1 MKKSGGG
8 KLKEKIEIIKLLA
21 SAFRDYDNYM
31 FIRIPSDL
39 IDDFKELVDQLIVS
53 SPLNIDVKICW
64 LGLNRFPG
72 GFISATTIHPQFK
85 VVNELMELFK
95 NEKDYSIIKYFE
107 IIFQGYSDIDDNQ
120 QQQATPPSKFKITV
134 ESDKD
139 IFIYLLLSIINNS
152 ELKSS
157 SSINNNIINCIISN
171 VDSYNSRSI
180 KGNPQNAEINFNLY
194 LLLLNSNYDNN
205 NNEIASKYLEIG
217 KSEINYL
224 IPSLKEFNIKL
235 LSLIK

>member
-1 MKKSGGG
+1 
-8 KLKEKIEIIKLLA
+8 
-21 SAFRDYDNYM
+21 
-31 FIRIPSDL
+31 
-39 IDDFKELVDQLIVS
+39 
-53 SPLNIDVKICW
+53 
-64 LGLNRFPG
+64 
-72 GFISATTIHPQFK
+72 
-85 VVNELMELFK
+85 MELFK

-107 IIFQGYSDIDDNQ
+107 IIFQGYSGKINIQFNSLIQLLDIDDNQQ

-205 NNEIASKYLEIG
+205 NNNNEIASKYLEIG

>member
-1 MKKSGGG
+1 M
-8 KLKEKIEIIKLLA
+8 IINNNNK
-21 SAFRDYDNYM
+21 
-31 FIRIPSDL
+31 
-39 IDDFKELVDQLIVS
+39 QH
-53 SPLNIDVKICW
+53 
-64 LGLNRFPG
+64 
-72 GFISATTIHPQFK
+72 HPQNLK
-85 VVNELMELFK
+85 LQLNQIK
-95 NEKDYSIIKYFE
+95 IYSL
-107 IIFQGYSDIDDNQ
+107 N
-120 QQQATPPSKFKITV
+120 
-134 ESDKD
+134 
-139 IFIYLLLSIINNS
+139 LLLSIINNS

-180 KGNPQNAEINFNLY
+180 KGNPQNAEIYFNLY
-194 LLLLNSNYDNN
+194 LLLLNSNYDNNNN